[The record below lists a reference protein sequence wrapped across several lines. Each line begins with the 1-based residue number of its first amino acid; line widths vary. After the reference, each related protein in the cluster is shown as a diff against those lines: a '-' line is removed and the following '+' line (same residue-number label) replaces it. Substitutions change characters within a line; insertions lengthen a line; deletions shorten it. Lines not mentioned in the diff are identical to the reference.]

1 MIDLDRIERLV
12 REDVDAYDSV
22 SDGGLLHR
30 SKETQR
36 GFDVLA
42 LITEVR
48 ALRAGLEEALDEM
61 ADGMSFGHKYSAD
74 IEALEKLAGIESRH
88 SCSQCGWSG
97 RSFHAC
103 EGVPGG
109 FGDE

>member
-1 MIDLDRIERLV
+1 MIDLDHIERMA
-12 REDVDAYDSV
+12 REDVNAYDSV
-22 SDGGLLHR
+22 SDGGLLHK

-36 GFDVLA
+36 AFHVLA
-42 LITEVR
+42 LIAEVR

-74 IEALEKLAGIESRH
+74 IEALEKLGGIGPRT

-103 EGVPGG
+103 QWKP
-109 FGDE
+109 

>member
-12 REDVDAYDSV
+12 RQWCDDPTGDPDRIDPLA
-22 SDGGLLHR
+22 DGAL
-30 SKETQR
+30 
-36 GFDVLA
+36 VLVA
-42 LITEVR
+42 EVR
-48 ALRAGLEEALDEM
+48 ALRAGLETALDEM
-61 ADGMSFGHKYSAD
+61 ADGMPLGHNYSAD
-74 IEALEKLAGIESRH
+74 IETLETLAGIEPRH

-109 FGDE
+109 FGADA